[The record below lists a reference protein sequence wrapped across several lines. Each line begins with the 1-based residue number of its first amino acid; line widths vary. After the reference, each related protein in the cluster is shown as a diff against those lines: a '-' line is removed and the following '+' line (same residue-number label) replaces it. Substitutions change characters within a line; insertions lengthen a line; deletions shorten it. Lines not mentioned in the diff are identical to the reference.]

1 MITSYNILNLM
12 IQEEKT
18 MEILK
23 NPVMAAKAKAC
34 HAKGCKKYTC
44 FTIFLVN
51 NKERLISQNIL
62 EIY

>member
-1 MITSYNILNLM
+1 
-12 IQEEKT
+12 

-44 FTIFLVN
+44 
-51 NKERLISQNIL
+51 
-62 EIY
+62 IYHLFGK

>member
-1 MITSYNILNLM
+1 
-12 IQEEKT
+12 

-34 HAKGCKKYTC
+34 HAKSIHV

>member
-1 MITSYNILNLM
+1 
-12 IQEEKT
+12 

-34 HAKGCKKYTC
+34 HAKGCKSIHV

-51 NKERLISQNIL
+51 NKEKLISQNIL

>member
-1 MITSYNILNLM
+1 
-12 IQEEKT
+12 

-23 NPVMAAKAKAC
+23 NPVMAAKAKRVMQKD
-34 HAKGCKKYTC
+34 AKSIHV